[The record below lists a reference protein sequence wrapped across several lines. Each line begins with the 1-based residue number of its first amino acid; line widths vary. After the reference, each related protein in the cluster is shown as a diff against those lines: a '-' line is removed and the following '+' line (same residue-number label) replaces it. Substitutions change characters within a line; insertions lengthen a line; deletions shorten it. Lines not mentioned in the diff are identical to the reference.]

1 MQHDRNF
8 EGGLISKKLTRE
20 ILGTKF
26 SKSKRSSIIPFFERK
41 GVKYYFLAISAEY
54 DQVNDMGGRI
64 DPGEDFLESA
74 IRELNEES
82 VYVFDYRDNYDYIAN
97 NSITIYDDNNIITFV
112 NINVDNENY
121 LCEEFEENYKL
132 ALKDADTDP
141 VYLENRHMIHISE
154 EDLKDLCKNEKV
166 KIPKKL
172 SKIICEFKYYPNIY
186 LDLKNTLIKGFRG
199 WESLDTLH

>member
-1 MQHDRNF
+1 MQQDKNF
-8 EGGLISKKLTRE
+8 EGGLISKKITRE

-26 SKSKRSSIIPFFERK
+26 SKSKRSSIIPFFLK
-41 GVKYYFLAISAEY
+41 NGTKYYFLAISAEY

-82 VYVFDYRDNYDYIAN
+82 VCVFDYKDNYNYIAD

-112 NINVDNENY
+112 NISYKSD
-121 LCEEFEENYKL
+121 LCEDFEENYKL
-132 ALKDADTDP
+132 ALKDLNTDP
-141 VYLENRHMIHISE
+141 VYLENRHMIYISE
-154 EDLKDLCKNEKV
+154 EDLKNLCKNEKV
-166 KIPKKL
+166 KMPKKL
-172 SKIICEFKYYPNIY
+172 SKIIGEFKYYPNIY